1 MKKYYYKN
9 EKGEMVLAR
18 KSKSDKVYKYALI
31 YKEDGVWSC
40 SSKLETLEQQL
51 NYYTKGFGYTMKE
64 KPKLWSSQFFD
75 PKDFKIVELIIQ

>member
-1 MKKYYYKN
+1 MKKYYFKN
-9 EKGEMVLAR
+9 EKGEMVLVR
-18 KSKSDKVYKYALI
+18 KSDNQYRYALI
-31 YKEDGVWSC
+31 YKDNEVFNC
-40 SSKLETLEQQL
+40 SNKLETIEQKL